1 MTEPTTV
8 FPADFLWGGAT
19 AANQIEGAYNEGGKG
34 LSIQDVMPQGI
45 STPRAAGPTDD
56 NLKQVGID
64 FYHRYAEDIALFAE
78 MGFKTFR
85 FSIAWSR
92 IFPLGDETEPNEEGL
107 AFYDRVLDECEKHG
121 IEPLVTISHYE
132 TPLHLADTY
141 NGWVNRDLIGFYE
154 RYSRVLFARFGTR
167 VKYWLTF
174 NEINSVLH
182 APLMSGGINTPKDQL
197 SKTDL
202 YQAIHNE
209 LVASALAT
217 KAARELDPGA
227 QVGCMVLAM
236 PAYPLSPD
244 PDDVFASLTTERT
257 NLAFGD
263 IHVRGEYPGYYLRS
277 LRDQG
282 VALDITDEDRTLLRE
297 NTVDFVSFSYYMSVA
312 ETADQ
317 TKRVIGE
324 GNIMGGVSNPTLKAS
339 EWGWQIDPVGLR
351 TVLNQFWDRWQ
362 KPLFVVEN
370 GIGAR
375 DELVEIDGRKT
386 VIDDYRIDYLND
398 HLVQVGEAIDD
409 GVEVMGYT
417 AWGCI
422 DIVSAST
429 AQMSKRYG
437 FIYVDRNDDGSG
449 TLERYKKKSFD
460 WYAEVIRT
468 NGAALTR

>member
-1 MTEPTTV
+1 MTMPATV

-19 AANQIEGAYNEGGKG
+19 AANQIEGAYAEAGKG
-34 LSIQDVMPQGI
+34 LSIQDVMPNGI
-45 STPRAAGPTDD
+45 SGPRVAGPTDD
-56 NLKQVGID
+56 NLKQVAID
-64 FYHRYAEDIALFAE
+64 FYHRYADDIALFAE

-132 TPLHLADTY
+132 TPLHLAEKYD
-141 NGWVNRDLIGFYE
+141 GWVNRDLIGFYE
-154 RYSRVLFARFGTR
+154 NYSRVLFGRYGSR

-202 YQAIHNE
+202 YQAVHNE

-217 KAARELDPGA
+217 KVARELAPNA
-227 QVGCMVLAM
+227 QVGCMILAM
-236 PAYPLSPD
+236 PTYPLSPD
-244 PDDVFASLTTERT
+244 PDDVMASLTTERT

-282 VALDITDEDRTLLRE
+282 VELVITDEDRALLKE
-297 NTVDFVSFSYYMSVA
+297 NTVDFISFSYYVSVA
-312 ETADQ
+312 ETADES
-317 TKRVIGE
+317 KRVMGE
-324 GNIMGGVSNPTLKAS
+324 GNIFPGVRNPTLKAS

-351 TVLNQFWDRWQ
+351 IVLNQFWDRWQ
-362 KPLFVVEN
+362 KPLFIVEN
-370 GIGAR
+370 GLGAK
-375 DELVEIDGRKT
+375 DQLVEIDGRKT
-386 VIDDYRIDYLND
+386 VIDDYRIAYLND
-398 HLVQVGEAIDD
+398 HLVQVGEAVAD
-409 GVEVMGYT
+409 GVDVMGFT
-417 AWGCI
+417 PWGCI
-422 DIVSAST
+422 DLVSAST

-437 FIYVDRNDDGSG
+437 FIYVDRNDDGTG
-449 TLERYKKKSFD
+449 TLDRFKKKSFD
-460 WYAEVIRT
+460 WYTEVIRS
-468 NGAALTR
+468 NGASLTR